1 MNLKIKT
8 NFDRQYSCNICRI
21 LQDHTDSSGM
31 HSQALDSLKQ
41 KLVEV
46 EDSLR
51 REKEAYKQA
60 QVELFPPY

>member
-1 MNLKIKT
+1 
-8 NFDRQYSCNICRI
+8 
-21 LQDHTDSSGM
+21 M

-51 REKEAYKQA
+51 REQKAYKQA
-60 QVELFPPY
+60 QVELFHQY

>member
-1 MNLKIKT
+1 MISWLL
-8 NFDRQYSCNICRI
+8 FSCRI

-46 EDSLR
+46 EEALK
-51 REKEAYKQA
+51 REQEAYKQA
-60 QVELFPPY
+60 QVLLPPLLNSLHCWNP

>member
-1 MNLKIKT
+1 MNLKKKD
-8 NFDRQYSCNICRI
+8 FDRQYSFNICRI

-31 HSQALDSLKQ
+31 HSQALDSVKQ

-51 REKEAYKQA
+51 REQEAYKQA
-60 QVELFPPY
+60 QVELFHPY